1 MKLSFDLFTRLKEF
15 VYREEGSSRGMV
27 HSSLLQMCSPHPL
40 LLYFLPNL
48 RLKSKCS
55 LYKGCI
61 YGPIIGTTKTTTLK
75 NICTTYIR
83 VESHNTA
90 INYHFLQQTNFHHAL
105 L

>member
-1 MKLSFDLFTRLKEF
+1 M
-15 VYREEGSSRGMV
+15 G
-27 HSSLLQMCSPHPL
+27 H
-40 LLYFLPNL
+40 
-48 RLKSKCS
+48 
-55 LYKGCI
+55 
-61 YGPIIGTTKTTTLK
+61 GTTKTTTLK

>member
-48 RLKSKCS
+48 RLKVHAVYIRDASM
-55 LYKGCI
+55 GH
-61 YGPIIGTTKTTTLK
+61 GTTKTTTLK

>member
-48 RLKSKCS
+48 RLKSTRS

-61 YGPIIGTTKTTTLK
+61 YGTTKTTTLK
-75 NICTTYIR
+75 NICTTYIC

-90 INYHFLQQTNFHHAL
+90 INYHFPQ
-105 L
+105 

>member
-1 MKLSFDLFTRLKEF
+1 MKKVLVHVIGKQNLIYISTKFSYLCFNDMKLSFDLFTRSKEF

-48 RLKSKCS
+48 RLKSTRS

-61 YGPIIGTTKTTTLK
+61 HRPWYKQK
-75 NICTTYIR
+75 
-83 VESHNTA
+83 
-90 INYHFLQQTNFHHAL
+90 L
-105 L
+105 LL